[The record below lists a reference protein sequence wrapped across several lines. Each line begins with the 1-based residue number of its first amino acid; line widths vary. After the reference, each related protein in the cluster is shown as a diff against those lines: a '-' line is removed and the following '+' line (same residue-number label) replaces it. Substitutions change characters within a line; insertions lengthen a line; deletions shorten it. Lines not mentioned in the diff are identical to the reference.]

1 MKADVIKEIVELEWE
16 AFQETENVGGRASCQ
31 DNFPTFNVMRT
42 SQAMGWSEEMVIS
55 WRDDLLEAKKQGR
68 NLVTEKYA
76 RMMKYTVPEEYAALE
91 SRLPPVDPEV
101 EKLADEL
108 TMQTVEWAEETAAK
122 YPMVCGRGRVIR
134 SADDKPWST
143 SLESYN
149 RGELLT
155 YSLKTLRLF
164 KAYYDEKVKKGENL
178 YEEIESNTVKLLGY
192 ESLDAAER
200 AMSGK

>member
-1 MKADVIKEIVELEWE
+1 MKADIVKEIVELEWE

-31 DNFPTFNVMRT
+31 NNFPTFNIMRT
-42 SQAMGWSEEMVIS
+42 SQAMGWSEEMAAS
-55 WRDDLLEAKKQGR
+55 WRDDLLKAKAEGR

-76 RMMKYTVPEEYAALE
+76 RMMKFTVPDEYLALADK
-91 SRLPPVDPEV
+91 LPELDPET

-108 TMQTVEWAEETAAK
+108 TERTVEWAEETARK
-122 YPMVCGRGRVIR
+122 YPRVCGRGRVIR
-134 SADDKPWST
+134 SKDDKPWST

-164 KAYYDEKVKKGENL
+164 KSYYDAKAEKGENL
-178 YEEIESNTVKLLGY
+178 YEEIETNTVKMLGY
-192 ESLDAAER
+192 DSLDAAEA
-200 AMSGK
+200 AMS